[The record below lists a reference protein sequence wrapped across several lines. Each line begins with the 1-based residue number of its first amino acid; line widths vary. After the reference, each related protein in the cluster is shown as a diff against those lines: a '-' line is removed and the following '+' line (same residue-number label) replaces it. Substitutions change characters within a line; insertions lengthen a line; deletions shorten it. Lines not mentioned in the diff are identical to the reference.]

1 MKILNLKGLV
11 LKLLKGPKVL
21 ILASIISVILCLAIS
36 KLLLSTD
43 YVARAKILVSTD
55 IIGAGGAEEELLI
68 AERVLNTTVEFL
80 KSRDFIKGVVK
91 ELNLEDAFGKSEAVD
106 KVLPMVRIRPLKGT
120 DIIEISVRSK
130 KAELATLIANAM
142 SKVVITESAKDRF
155 SFEND
160 IVAWVSEKTK
170 AMREGLEDSRR
181 RLQKFKESTGA
192 ADVEIEY
199 NTTTQRLT
207 ELQQNLSAIRTERQR
222 FESAYASIEDLLRA
236 GKKLEE
242 LPQVMN
248 DPDFKQMQS
257 KYNYNKK
264 MAEELLKKY
273 LPNHPEVTALTAE
286 LTELEVSMDSRA
298 KEMVKD
304 IERSYKSAKAEEEKL
319 QKIAEDEN
327 KIILGME
334 ERLNEY
340 KTLQEDLKE
349 KEAVFNTF
357 LEKLKEEFVGDLRV
371 QQLSLAEQA
380 YLPQKKESPAAG
392 LVVLTGLLVGMAAG
406 LAYNMLKD
414 KETLFIEKT
423 KVRPP
428 EEKTRIDLPKA
439 KGGMYIE
446 RVKEQTKEEKETKA
460 E

>member
-91 ELNLEDAFGKSEAVD
+91 ELNLEDVFGKSEAVD

>member
-91 ELNLEDAFGKSEAVD
+91 ELNLEEAFGKSEAVD

-380 YLPQKKESPAAG
+380 YLPQKKEGPAAG

>member
-236 GKKLEE
+236 GKNLEE